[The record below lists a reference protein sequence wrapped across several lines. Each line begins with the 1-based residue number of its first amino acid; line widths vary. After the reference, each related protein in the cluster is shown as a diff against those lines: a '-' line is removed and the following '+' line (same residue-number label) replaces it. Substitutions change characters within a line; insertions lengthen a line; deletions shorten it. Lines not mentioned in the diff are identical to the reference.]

1 MDMPDRSLEKEF
13 DALKTD
19 LGTLKDD
26 VSAIARTLAD
36 KGSARL
42 NDAVGNGKARVQEGV
57 VALENEITARPLT
70 SLLVAFGAGILLGKL
85 TQR

>member
-1 MDMPDRSLEKEF
+1 MAERSLEKEF
-13 DALKTD
+13 DTLKND

-42 NDAVGNGKARVQEGV
+42 SDAVGNGKARVQEGV
-57 VALENEITARPLT
+57 AALEGEVAARPLT

-85 TQR
+85 THR